1 MSIFE
6 EKNAGR
12 YIVDL

>member
-6 EKNAGR
+6 EP
-12 YIVDL
+12 